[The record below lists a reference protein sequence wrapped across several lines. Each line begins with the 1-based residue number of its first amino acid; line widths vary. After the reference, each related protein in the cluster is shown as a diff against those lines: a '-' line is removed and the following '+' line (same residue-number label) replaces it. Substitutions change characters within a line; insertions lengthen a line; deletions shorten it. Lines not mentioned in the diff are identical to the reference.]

1 LELNWST
8 FLLEI
13 FNFLILVWILKR
25 FLYKP
30 VLDAVARRRS
40 KIDEQLDQARQM
52 HDEADRLKADYQNRL
67 TEWNKERQQLRNE
80 LDQELDTE
88 RSRQM
93 TELQNALDKARE
105 KAQIRESRRQD
116 ELRREAE
123 YQALQQASQFAS
135 RLLAEASGPELE
147 TRLVKRM
154 LDDMT
159 ELTDEQVDAL
169 KTQWGK
175 PPDSIQVVSAYPLAQ
190 DLQQQLEQRLAKI
203 SGLDVPV
210 SYTQNPELLAG
221 VRITIGAWALNINL
235 QDELKGFAEFT
246 HADQ

>member
-30 VLDAVARRRS
+30 VLDAIARRRS
-40 KIDEQLDQARQM
+40 SIDEQLDQARQM
-52 HDEADRLKADYQNRL
+52 REDADKLKADFQNRL
-67 TEWNKERQQLRNE
+67 TDWNRERQRLRNE
-80 LDQELDTE
+80 LDQELAAE

-93 TELQNALDKARE
+93 TEMQNALEQARK
-105 KAQIRESRRQD
+105 KAQIKESRRQD
-116 ELRREAE
+116 ELRRETE

-135 RLLAEASGPELE
+135 RLLAEASSPELE

-154 LDDMT
+154 LDDMAR
-159 ELTDEQVDAL
+159 LTGDQVDAL

-190 DLQQQLEQRLAKI
+190 DLQQQLEQRLAQI

-210 SYTQNPELLAG
+210 SYAQNTELLAG
-221 VRITIGAWALNINL
+221 VRITIGAWTLNINL

-246 HADQ
+246 HEVR

>member
-1 LELNWST
+1 MELNWST

-30 VLDAVARRRS
+30 VLDAIARRRS
-40 KIDEQLDQARQM
+40 SIDEQLDEARQM
-52 HDEADRLKADYQNRL
+52 REDADKLKADFQNRL
-67 TEWNKERQQLRNE
+67 TDWNRERQRLRNE
-80 LDQELDTE
+80 LDQELDAE

-93 TELQNALDKARE
+93 TELQASLEQMRE
-105 KAQIRESRRQD
+105 KAQIRDSRRQD
-116 ELRREAE
+116 ERQREIE

-154 LDDMT
+154 LDDLAA
-159 ELTDEQVDAL
+159 LTDDQIDTL

-190 DLQQQLEQRLAKI
+190 DLQQQLEQRLAQI

-210 SYTQNPELLAG
+210 SYAQNTELLAG
-221 VRITIGAWALNINL
+221 VRITIGAWTLNINL

-246 HADQ
+246 HEVR